1 MEISFPTDTD
11 GFLSQECP
19 SCNQRFNVIFGQGSE
34 EPISFCPYCGYNGQD
49 CWFTQDQVD
58 YVQAMAVD
66 TVLAP
71 ELRKFEQRL
80 KGTSKGLFELDI
92 KSNLPK
98 PSVAPMETDDPFDI
112 LHFPCC
118 KETVKVDKQQKHFC
132 LICGME
138 VDMTI
143 NDLKKIFLSHK
154 GVDKNLVIDFKKTLA
169 ELGYEPWLDEDAMP
183 AGTTLERGLLQGMQ
197 DSCGVVF
204 FITPSFKDEGYLQTE
219 IDYAIQEKR
228 KKGDKFAIITLQFIG
243 DDGKEAPIPDL
254 LKTYVWKKPK
264 TSLEALREIVRAL
277 PIAPGIID
285 WRDEIAGVVKVP
297 PMKSTSTT
305 LSTEAETLLKVA
317 AAGDGRIWHPRMSG
331 GEIIQAS
338 NNSMLPDQDPR
349 TIALWEGGIEDLLR
363 RRYIKGIGAKG
374 EMFEV
379 TREGY
384 AAADEIDLN

>member
-19 SCNQRFNVIFGQGSE
+19 SCNQRFKVIFGQGSE
-34 EPISFCPYCGYNGQD
+34 EPISFCPYCGYNDQG
-49 CWFTQDQVD
+49 CWYTQDQVD
-58 YVQAMAVD
+58 HIQAMAAD
-66 TVLAP
+66 TIIAP
-71 ELRKFEQRL
+71 ELRKIEQKFKR
-80 KGTSKGLFELDI
+80 TSNGFFELDI

-98 PSVAPMETDDPFDI
+98 PSIAPMETDDPFDI

-154 GVDKNLVIDFKKTLA
+154 GVDKNFVIDFKKTLE
-169 ELGYEPWLDEDAMP
+169 ELGYDPWLDEDAMP

-228 KKGDKFAIITLQFIG
+228 KKEDKFAIITLQFIS

-254 LKTYVWKKPK
+254 LEPYVWKKPK

-285 WRDEIAGVVKVP
+285 WRDEIEGVVKVP
-297 PMKSTSTT
+297 QMKSTSTT
-305 LSTEAETLLKVA
+305 LSTEAKMLLKEA
-317 AAGDGRIWHPRMSG
+317 AAGDGMIFNPKVLG
-331 GEIIQAS
+331 GEIIQA
-338 NNSMLPDQDPR
+338 NGKSMLPDQDPR
-349 TIALWEGGIEDLLR
+349 TVARWMGGIEDLQR
-363 RRYIKGIGAKG
+363 SRYIKDVGVKG
-374 EMFEV
+374 EMFEI

-384 AAADEIDLN
+384 AAADELDL

>member
-1 MEISFPTDTD
+1 MEISFPTDPD

-19 SCNQRFNVIFGQGSE
+19 SCSQRFKVIFGQGSE
-34 EPISFCPYCGYNGQD
+34 EPISFCPYCGYNDQG
-49 CWFTQDQVD
+49 CWHTQDQVD
-58 YVQAMAVD
+58 HIQAMAAD
-66 TVLAP
+66 TIIAP
-71 ELRKFEQRL
+71 ELRKIEQKFKR
-80 KGTSKGLFELDI
+80 TSNGFFELDI

-154 GVDKNLVIDFKKTLA
+154 GVDKNFVIDFKKTLE
-169 ELGYEPWLDEDAMP
+169 ELGYDPWLDEDAMP

-228 KKGDKFAIITLQFIG
+228 KKEDKFAIITLQFIS
-243 DDGKEAPIPDL
+243 DDSKEAPIPDL
-254 LKTYVWKKPK
+254 LKRYVWKKPK

-285 WRDEIAGVVKVP
+285 WRDEIEGVVKVP
-297 PMKSTSTT
+297 QMKSTSTT

-317 AAGDGRIWHPRMSG
+317 AAGDGRIWHPRISG

-363 RRYIKGIGAKG
+363 SRYIKDIGTKR

-384 AAADEIDLN
+384 DAADELDQD

>member
-19 SCNQRFNVIFGQGSE
+19 SCNQRFKVIFGQGSE

-58 YVQAMAVD
+58 HIQAMAAD
-66 TVLAP
+66 TIIAP

-118 KETVKVDKQQKHFC
+118 KETVKVDKQQKYFC

-154 GVDKNLVIDFKKTLA
+154 VHIEQVSK
-169 ELGYEPWLDEDAMP
+169 
-183 AGTTLERGLLQGMQ
+183 Q
-197 DSCGVVF
+197 F
-204 FITPSFKDEGYLQTE
+204 FS
-219 IDYAIQEKR
+219 
-228 KKGDKFAIITLQFIG
+228 
-243 DDGKEAPIPDL
+243 
-254 LKTYVWKKPK
+254 
-264 TSLEALREIVRAL
+264 
-277 PIAPGIID
+277 
-285 WRDEIAGVVKVP
+285 
-297 PMKSTSTT
+297 
-305 LSTEAETLLKVA
+305 
-317 AAGDGRIWHPRMSG
+317 
-331 GEIIQAS
+331 
-338 NNSMLPDQDPR
+338 
-349 TIALWEGGIEDLLR
+349 
-363 RRYIKGIGAKG
+363 IKI
-374 EMFEV
+374 
-379 TREGY
+379 
-384 AAADEIDLN
+384 

>member
-19 SCNQRFNVIFGQGSE
+19 SCNQRFKVIFGQGSE

-58 YVQAMAVD
+58 HIQAMAVD

-71 ELRKFEQRL
+71 ELRKFEQRI
-80 KGTSKGLFELDI
+80 KGTSNEFFELDI

-98 PSVAPMETDDPFDI
+98 PSVAPMEIDDPFDI

-154 GVDKNLVIDFKKTLA
+154 GVDKNFVIDFKKTL
-169 ELGYEPWLDEDAMP
+169 EEFGYDPWLDEDAMP

-197 DSCGVVF
+197 GSCGVVF

-228 KKGDKFAIITLQFIG
+228 KKEDKFAIITLQFIG
-243 DDGKEAPIPDL
+243 DDGKEASIPDL
-254 LKTYVWKKPK
+254 LETYVWKKPK

-285 WRDEIAGVVKVP
+285 WRDEIVGVVKVP
-297 PMKSTSTT
+297 QMKSVSTT
-305 LSTEAETLLKVA
+305 LSSEAETLLKVA

-384 AAADEIDLN
+384 AAADELELS